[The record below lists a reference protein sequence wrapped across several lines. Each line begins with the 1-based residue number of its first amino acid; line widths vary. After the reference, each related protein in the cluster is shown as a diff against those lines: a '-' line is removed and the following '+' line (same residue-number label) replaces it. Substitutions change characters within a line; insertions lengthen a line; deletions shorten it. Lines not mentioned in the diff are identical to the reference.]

1 MLFTF
6 PSRNYSTIGRKR
18 YLALPSGLGWFPQD
32 FTCPVVL
39 KMLERRFNLL
49 KYETFT
55 LYGLPFQIYSSKVE
69 FCNFSIRLQ
78 SDQLTLTTL
87 ILHDLQTTD
96 SPPHSSLRDSW
107 IGSSLHSISLGYSL
121 FARHYSENHLL
132 VSFLAGT
139 ERFHFPAFPP
149 IQLWIYCMVSRF
161 EPRWVT
167 PCRKSP
173 DQSLLTAP
181 RGLSQPIASFFG
193 LLRQGIHRMPLF
205 GFIEITILFSFKCAT
220 LSFTVTAI
228 Y

>member
-39 KMLERRFNLL
+39 KKLERSFNFL

-55 LYGLPFQIYSSKVE
+55 LYGLPFQICSDKVE
-69 FCNFSIRLQ
+69 FCNFSTRLP
-78 SDQLTLTTL
+78 SNQLTLTTPM
-87 ILHDLQTTD
+87 LHDRQTTG
-96 SPPHSSLRDSW
+96 SPLQLSLRDSW
-107 IGSSLHSISLGYSL
+107 FGFSLHNIGLGSFL
-121 FARHYSENHLL
+121 FARHYSGNKLL
-132 VSFLAGT
+132 FSFLAGT

-167 PCRKSP
+167 PFGN
-173 DQSLLTAP
+173 P
-181 RGLSQPIASFFG
+181 RIKA
-193 LLRQGIHRMPLF
+193 R
-205 GFIEITILFSFKCAT
+205 
-220 LSFTVTAI
+220 
-228 Y
+228 